1 MIINNNSEREVS
13 METDTQR
20 ELRLDDE
27 EKDAEEGGDAENGEN
42 GDDKTEDKGD
52 EAANSD

>member
-1 MIINNNSEREVS
+1 

-27 EKDAEEGGDAENGEN
+27 EKDAEEGGDDAAENGDEG
-42 GDDKTEDKGD
+42 GDD
-52 EAANSD
+52 AAESD